1 MEWSRLRDWWR
12 MAKFRRGDRTNPAVQ
27 HHRRRGSGNA
37 VSSAYTTNVPG
48 DTDGNTEQLLGE
60 GEPHHPVRFFVDRL
74 DNPED
79 GDGEEQ
85 MVFDGDDPDRASYS
99 DTGLDRQ
106 VYSDSEAMYDH
117 LFCDCEQCSM
127 MNGDLD
133 PTDGLDS
140 DDSSTSGKQVVVAV
154 CAMSKKSQSK
164 PMKEIL
170 TRLQEFEFIRMVV
183 IGEDIILNEP
193 VDRWPLC
200 DCLISFHSKGFPL
213 EKAIQYAQLRQP
225 YVINNLHMQFDIQDR
240 RRVYAILEKEGIE
253 IPRYAV
259 LDRDS
264 PDPKQHELVE
274 SEDHVE
280 VNGIVF
286 NKPFVEKPVS
296 AEDHNIY
303 IYYPT
308 SAGGGSQRLF
318 RKIGSRSSVY
328 SPESR
333 VRKTGSFIYEDFMPT
348 DGTDVKVYTVG
359 PDYAHAEARKS
370 PALDGKVERDS
381 DGKEIRYPVILSNAE
396 KLISRK
402 VCLAFKQTVCGFDL
416 LRANGKSFVCDVNGF
431 SFVKNS
437 NKYYDDCAKI
447 LGNMILREL
456 APQLHIPWS
465 VPFQLD
471 DPPIVPTT
479 FGKMMELRCVTA
491 VIRHGDRTP
500 KQKMKVEV
508 RHQKFFEIFEKYDG
522 YRYGHIKLKRPKQLQ
537 EILDIARSLL
547 AEIQTKAADSEI
559 EEKQSKLEQLKSVLE
574 MYGHFS
580 GINRKVQMKYQ
591 PKGRPRGSSS
601 DDADAPKEP
610 SLVLILKWGGELT
623 PAGRIQAEELG
634 RIFRC
639 MYPGGQSRQPG
650 VGEGPG
656 AQGLGL
662 LRLHSTFRH
671 DLKIYASDEGRVQ
684 MTAAAFAKGLLAL
697 EGELTPILVQMVKS
711 ANTNGLLDNDC
722 DSSKYQNMAKSRLH
736 ELMQIDRE
744 FTIEDRTAINP
755 GNAISINLAMNF
767 VKNPV
772 QCCAQVHSLI
782 RSLMAVVAV
791 KRDDPKTRD
800 AVLYHGETWE
810 LMGRRWGKIE
820 KDFCTK
826 NKSYD
831 ISKIPDIY
839 DCIKYDLQHNQHTLQ
854 FDLAEELYISAK
866 YLADIVI
873 PQEYGLTMH
882 EKLTIGQGIC
892 TPLLKKIRADLQRN
906 IEELGGEE
914 SVNRLNPRY
923 SHGVSSPGRHVRTRL
938 YFTSESHVH
947 SLLTV
952 LRHGGLLNV
961 LTDEQWRRAME
972 YVSMVSELNYMSQ
985 IVIMLYEDPMK
996 DPSSEERFHVELHF
1010 SPGVNCCVQKNLPPG
1025 PGFRPHSRND
1035 SVTSKNASGDEDTTS
1050 RIEEENDTEEENSF
1064 SHNSSLHHTPTKSLT
1079 RADTDIDYIGAGVAS
1094 AVVKERR
1101 IKKNKSSSPIP
1112 IDQHNEGCNRCD
1124 VCEPFR
1130 LESHGPFAQVDLTF
1144 SALPSL
1150 RAREEGVN
1158 CSSEPLYDGADVPKL
1173 TRALKI
1179 KEKEEDIDADKT
1191 QSNRP
1196 SLYIGPPECSYS
1208 CDSISEFTPNLEDQ
1222 ELYVSSF
1229 SESEDEKDANGDAY
1243 EDASESEPSQYYSA
1257 LDQHESEIDRAI
1269 GHTYLRRSLS
1279 YTFSNDPD
1287 RYHQSAED
1295 NYWPCGRK
1303 MSSVELD
1310 ESRTMSLM
1318 TRSFDELLIDTNGKW
1333 CGENRNCYC
1342 RYCWVSQMPRF
1353 SLQIKDISETNP
1365 NTRRSRSLSPP
1376 YLSVMRFRS
1385 NTTDGASQTVASNPS
1400 TLQVPGD
1407 KNVIRHDS
1415 SDHGRLR
1422 LVRYPVR
1429 AMTRFASD
1437 PSLPLGL
1444 AWAEANNAS
1453 DKAIGFR
1460 SSPGTENPVDSPA
1473 ESTHQLVFVTLTTPP
1488 PDEDDSEPLLGQ
1500 FYNCVGTTQART
1512 FDLDCAAVLKMPPSL
1527 CSNQA
1532 RALCSGKDGNDE
1544 QCHTANSVCSCTH
1557 FDAIQ
1562 HSCDASV
1569 HPSTDHDG
1577 SCSPSIYSFAQIS
1590 SNAPLTVPFPQPP
1603 SNQVLAHIV
1612 STNFAMQPLSCVETY
1627 SNSENI
1633 TAITNPL
1640 TVPLCTNSLSTINS
1654 NISNRSTHVDC
1665 TSTTSITNAT
1675 TTTTSFL
1682 ITVATSSSV
1691 TTTDTTVCSTVAIPC
1706 VTSVA
1711 DTSNILSTCSSYVHT
1726 TNTTTTSAIGSLTI
1740 PSLVPVV
1747 SERKQTHCP
1756 TKLFVKSYTIDGSSG
1771 AGYSSMMA
1779 TAISTTTTTI
1789 TTTTTTTVSEAGDA
1803 ATAAEP
1809 NDDVVRNITSTSST
1823 ITGSCLY
1830 CCTGGTIT
1838 VPRMA
1843 GPGALSHGSG
1853 SLSSCCCCC
1862 CCCCA
1867 TPSSSAGG
1875 LAGTGVGGPTGTS
1888 NATTVRRQRHS
1899 IAGQMSY
1906 FKMLGTFSKKMAT
1919 STNSLFSTA
1928 VISGSSSAPNLR
1940 DMIPN
1945 TASPSGFGGVPPIR
1959 PLETLHNALSLKQLD
1974 AFLERMTTGPLFKTP
1989 ASSPPPKHPVLTAA
2003 TASTL
2008 PIAGSKSPMSVVN
2021 REHFPEGPTT
2031 LAQPASIAPLTGSV
2045 EEKGTGRPAIRDFAP
2060 FASVG
2065 QQGATAAT
2073 GGMPGVSTNSTNGT
2087 NATGAQQSWSD
2098 HSSSMTSSISALSS
2112 GGPSSPN
2119 YSEVYSRGCPSSDMS
2134 ASITSSTDGLAAIAG
2149 GGGTSEQLVALPQ
2162 LFTHPQHAAPG
2173 ARMSPKHP
2181 FIELSAVESFGKFG
2195 DEDTKQQDE
2204 QQLACAGDTIVAVRQ
2219 DRSCECSST
2228 ADAYLRRS
2236 STMDIS
2242 GDLTPV
2248 SGCSDWESN
2257 TNDATKG
2264 STTNY
2269 DLTTTNTT
2277 EEDDE
2282 DATISTD
2289 TCLSVGDQEQQ
2300 QWSLKTSLEL
2310 SSITTAGSVPSARSS
2325 LSSTFPGEFRFD
2337 APVLG
2342 RNVSLDSGGKLDSRV
2357 RGSRIQRQISLYE
2370 NETRT
2375 LETNPLSKAH
2385 EWCGEGHKVESGEAI
2400 ESCTVQM
2407 NRQHPYPYSPQVLQT
2422 LHMSYDELRRELPNS
2437 ERNTR
2442 FRQEQSAHVCSTEEP
2457 KKIVSKNLAS
2467 LSVAQQR
2474 TSSTVQDSIGSTPL
2488 AIHTPGALVIRE
2500 GYIEPPRL
2508 TRVTKSFHGKTDH
2521 QKLSIELQQ
2530 QDAVRAAVDSVGGVI
2545 RRSSDSPALETSRY
2559 SKSTLRQQ
2567 HSSAGT
2573 SSCQGRFTTS
2583 IVQEAE
2589 QLNAVDEASATN
2601 PKQVPETNS
2610 SLSK

>member
-1 MEWSRLRDWWR
+1 MEWSWLRDWWH
-12 MAKFRRGDRTNPAVQ
+12 MAKFRRGDRTNPATQ
-27 HHRRRGSGNA
+27 RHRRRGSGNA
-37 VSSAYTTNVPG
+37 VAPAFTDNTAPG
-48 DTDGNTEQLLGE
+48 DTDGNTEQPVGE
-60 GEPHHPVRFFVDRL
+60 GEPNQPVRFFVDRH
-74 DNPED
+74 DYSEDD
-79 GDGEEQ
+79 GDDEEQ
-85 MVFDGDDPDRASYS
+85 LVEDDEDDPDRVLLSDTELDQQAYS
-99 DTGLDRQ
+99 DT
-106 VYSDSEAMYDH
+106 EAMYDH
-117 LFCDCEQCSM
+117 LYCDCEKSLR

-183 IGEDIILNEP
+183 IGEEIILNEP

-601 DDADAPKEP
+601 DDGKHDCSNFVFVSDAPKDP

-744 FTIEDRTAINP
+744 FTAEDRAAINP
-755 GNAISINLAMNF
+755 GNAISINQAMNF

-826 NKSYD
+826 NKNYD

-1064 SHNSSLHHTPTKSLT
+1064 SHNSSLHHTPSKSLART
-1079 RADTDIDYIGAGVAS
+1079 DTDIDNIVAGAGS
-1094 AVVKERR
+1094 AVVMKERR
-1101 IKKNKSSSPIP
+1101 MKKIKSSSPIP
-1112 IDQHNEGCNRCD
+1112 IGSCHTVSGHEAMDLAKRLSEELAVQQQQQQQQHQQQHHLTGSFGCGT
-1124 VCEPFR
+1124 
-1130 LESHGPFAQVDLTF
+1130 S
-1144 SALPSL
+1144 
-1150 RAREEGVN
+1150 
-1158 CSSEPLYDGADVPKL
+1158 
-1173 TRALKI
+1173 
-1179 KEKEEDIDADKT
+1179 
-1191 QSNRP
+1191 
-1196 SLYIGPPECSYS
+1196 
-1208 CDSISEFTPNLEDQ
+1208 
-1222 ELYVSSF
+1222 
-1229 SESEDEKDANGDAY
+1229 
-1243 EDASESEPSQYYSA
+1243 
-1257 LDQHESEIDRAI
+1257 
-1269 GHTYLRRSLS
+1269 
-1279 YTFSNDPD
+1279 
-1287 RYHQSAED
+1287 
-1295 NYWPCGRK
+1295 
-1303 MSSVELD
+1303 
-1310 ESRTMSLM
+1310 
-1318 TRSFDELLIDTNGKW
+1318 
-1333 CGENRNCYC
+1333 
-1342 RYCWVSQMPRF
+1342 
-1353 SLQIKDISETNP
+1353 KDIARP
-1365 NTRRSRSLSPP
+1365 LSP
-1376 YLSVMRFRS
+1376 
-1385 NTTDGASQTVASNPS
+1385 
-1400 TLQVPGD
+1400 
-1407 KNVIRHDS
+1407 
-1415 SDHGRLR
+1415 
-1422 LVRYPVR
+1422 
-1429 AMTRFASD
+1429 
-1437 PSLPLGL
+1437 
-1444 AWAEANNAS
+1444 
-1453 DKAIGFR
+1453 
-1460 SSPGTENPVDSPA
+1460 
-1473 ESTHQLVFVTLTTPP
+1473 
-1488 PDEDDSEPLLGQ
+1488 DSEPRARSFEHQQQHHHSHQHHHHHGKMHHHRSKGKGVLNTNASRGSAERCRAKDLHEADIWK
-1500 FYNCVGTTQART
+1500 YNIMQAR
-1512 FDLDCAAVLKMPPSL
+1512 C
-1527 CSNQA
+1527 
-1532 RALCSGKDGNDE
+1532 
-1544 QCHTANSVCSCTH
+1544 
-1557 FDAIQ
+1557 
-1562 HSCDASV
+1562 
-1569 HPSTDHDG
+1569 
-1577 SCSPSIYSFAQIS
+1577 
-1590 SNAPLTVPFPQPP
+1590 
-1603 SNQVLAHIV
+1603 
-1612 STNFAMQPLSCVETY
+1612 
-1627 SNSENI
+1627 I
-1633 TAITNPL
+1633 TGVQKHAGLPYRL
-1640 TVPLCTNSLSTINS
+1640 
-1654 NISNRSTHVDC
+1654 R
-1665 TSTTSITNAT
+1665 
-1675 TTTTSFL
+1675 
-1682 ITVATSSSV
+1682 
-1691 TTTDTTVCSTVAIPC
+1691 
-1706 VTSVA
+1706 
-1711 DTSNILSTCSSYVHT
+1711 
-1726 TNTTTTSAIGSLTI
+1726 
-1740 PSLVPVV
+1740 
-1747 SERKQTHCP
+1747 
-1756 TKLFVKSYTIDGSSG
+1756 DGSSG

-1779 TAISTTTTTI
+1779 TAISTTTTA
-1789 TTTTTTTVSEAGDA
+1789 TTMTTTTTVSGAGDA
-1803 ATAAEP
+1803 ATAADS
-1809 NDDVVRNITSTSST
+1809 NDDGANNVTSTGST

-1830 CCTGGTIT
+1830 CCTGGTTT

-1843 GPGALSHGSG
+1843 GPGATLSHGSG

-1862 CCCCA
+1862 CCCCS

-1875 LAGTGVGGPTGTS
+1875 LAGTGVGGPAGTS

-1940 DMIPN
+1940 DMIPS

-1974 AFLERMTTGPLFKTP
+1974 AFLERMTIGPLFKTP
-1989 ASSPPPKHPVLTAA
+1989 ASSPPPKHPLVTAA
-2003 TASTL
+2003 T
-2008 PIAGSKSPMSVVN
+2008 GSSALSNVGSGTKSPLSLVS
-2021 REHFPEGPTT
+2021 RDSFPEGATMIV
-2031 LAQPASIAPLTGSV
+2031 QPSSNAPLASGSGG
-2045 EEKGTGRPAIRDFAP
+2045 EEKCSGRAGGIRDFAP
-2060 FASVG
+2060 FASAG
-2065 QQGATAAT
+2065 QPGAAT
-2073 GGMPGVSTNSTNGT
+2073 GSGGISTMPGTGTTSTNGA
-2087 NATGAQQSWSD
+2087 NVAGAQQSWSD

-2134 ASITSSTDGLAAIAG
+2134 ASITSSTDGLAAIV

-2162 LFTHPQHAAPG
+2162 LFAHPQSTAAG

-2181 FIELSAVESFGKFG
+2181 YMELAMVESFGKFG
-2195 DEDTKQQDE
+2195 EEDARQQDD
-2204 QQLACAGDTIVAVRQ
+2204 QHLVGGGDPVVACA
-2219 DRSCECSST
+2219 ST
-2228 ADAYLRRS
+2228 TDAYLRRS

-2269 DLTTTNTT
+2269 DLTTANTT

-2300 QWSLKTSLEL
+2300 QLKPSGEL
-2310 SSITTAGSVPSARSS
+2310 NTAP
-2325 LSSTFPGEFRFD
+2325 
-2337 APVLG
+2337 
-2342 RNVSLDSGGKLDSRV
+2342 SGGTVPCGSACITNTVPGVFPFDEPLHGRDDSVDGVGRMDIRV

-2370 NETRT
+2370 KESRT
-2375 LETNPLSKAH
+2375 VEAKHTQKAH
-2385 EWCGEGHKVESGEAI
+2385 EWCGEGGTFGSACV
-2400 ESCTVQM
+2400 VQLG
-2407 NRQHPYPYSPQVLQT
+2407 RQHQYPYCQPVQQP
-2422 LHMSYDELRRELPNS
+2422 LHMSFDELRRVELSRN
-2437 ERNTR
+2437 ERSTR
-2442 FRQEQSAHVCSTEEP
+2442 YHHEQPVATRATEEP
-2457 KKIVSKNLAS
+2457 NRGCLAAQTVS
-2467 LSVAQQR
+2467 QQR
-2474 TSSTVQDSIGSTPL
+2474 APSSDGQLDVVGS
-2488 AIHTPGALVIRE
+2488 IHTPGALVIRE

-2521 QKLSIELQQ
+2521 QKLSVELQQ
-2530 QDAVRAAVDSVGGVI
+2530 GAARSATDAGGLRRA
-2545 RRSSDSPALETSRY
+2545 SDSPVVESNRY
-2559 SKSTLRQQ
+2559 HKGTLRQQ
-2567 HSSAGT
+2567 HSSTG
-2573 SSCQGRFTTS
+2573 SSSSQGRFTTS
-2583 IVQEAE
+2583 IVQELE
-2589 QLNAVDEASATN
+2589 QLNTVEEVSASSV
-2601 PKQVPETNS
+2601 K
-2610 SLSK
+2610 K